1 MMGGTLSPTSLIF
14 SAALAVERL
23 GRTRRKRGESR
34 HGCSSFARREETIRD
49 AEDNVPPVNGY
60 WRALVAD
67 DGRAFEHQ
75 MRCRNLRRVD
85 LGG

>member
-49 AEDNVPPVNGY
+49 AEDSVPPSNGL
-60 WRALVAD
+60 AAFGNLLFPLVPM
-67 DGRAFEHQ
+67 F
-75 MRCRNLRRVD
+75 N
-85 LGG
+85 

>member
-1 MMGGTLSPTSLIF
+1 MGGTLSSTSLII

-49 AEDNVPPVNGY
+49 AEDSVLDSVPPSIGLAAFVN
-60 WRALVAD
+60 LL
-67 DGRAFEHQ
+67 FP
-75 MRCRNLRRVD
+75 
-85 LGG
+85 LGPMVS